1 MSDIINEN
9 NVVENKTESQLSFN
23 DSINIIN
30 IKYINFL
37 NILVEKFKYH
47 DELIGP
53 LEHDLKITNE
63 KIPLNKYQVI
73 NIITE
78 NFLFCLEQISDHNA
92 DYFKYQVEKVPKKNG
107 KVYKNKLPKIGNKT
121 LLKRVLKDSDN
132 KFHQIIFNNI
142 IELFE
147 PLIYKDENELM
158 QLNKEYIDYVKSN
171 FNEDKNFSKMIMVFD
186 NIDNIM
192 NISNNLE
199 EVKEEDNDKQLIEIS
214 DDKNKSKNSKSKN
227 NKLKNK
233 KGGFD
238 GLGGDFMKN
247 LETTKIAQLAKN
259 ISEKINVNDFPELND
274 PSKLLSSLGNA
285 SNENGIQN
293 LLKFVVGEVE
303 EAFKGNNLNEND
315 LVNEAQ
321 DIMGKFKNMSGFD
334 PMSILQNSDGLDLN
348 KFADIFSKM
357 K

>member
-1 MSDIINEN
+1 MSDIQKIDNNVTEN
-9 NVVENKTESQLSFN
+9 NNLSFN
-23 DSINIIN
+23 DLIITINN
-30 IKYINFL
+30 KYLNFL
-37 NILVEKFKYH
+37 NILIEKFKYH

-53 LEHDLKITNE
+53 LEYDIKITNE
-63 KIPLNKYQVI
+63 KLPLNKFQVI
-73 NIITE
+73 
-78 NFLFCLEQISDHNA
+78 
-92 DYFKYQVEKVPKKNG
+92 YQTEKVPKKNG
-107 KVYKNKLPKIGNKT
+107 KIYKNKLPKIGNRT
-121 LLKRVLKDSDN
+121 LLKRILKDSDN
-132 KFHQIIFNNI
+132 KFHQMIFGNI

-147 PLIYKDENELM
+147 PLIIKDENNAM
-158 QLNKEYIDYVKSN
+158 QLNKEYIDYVKST
-171 FNEDKNFSKMIMVFD
+171 FNDDKNFSKMIMVFD

-192 NISNNLE
+192 NISVNLE
-199 EVKEEDNDKQLIEIS
+199 EIKEEDNNLQLIENNDKS
-214 DDKNKSKNSKSKN
+214 KNKSKNKSK
-227 NKLKNK
+227 KNK
-233 KGGFD
+233 KSPFD

-303 EAFKGNNLNEND
+303 QAFKGDNLNEND

-321 DIMGKFKNMSGFD
+321 NIMGQFKNMSGFD

-348 KFADIFSKM
+348 KFADIFANM

>member
-1 MSDIINEN
+1 MSDIQKIDNNVTEN
-9 NVVENKTESQLSFN
+9 NNLSFN
-23 DSINIIN
+23 DLIITINN
-30 IKYINFL
+30 KYLNFL
-37 NILVEKFKYH
+37 NILIEKFKYH

-53 LEHDLKITNE
+53 LEYDLKITNE
-63 KIPLNKYQVI
+63 KLQINKFQVI

-78 NFLFCLEQISDHNA
+78 NFLFCLEQICDHNA
-92 DYFKYQVEKVPKKNG
+92 DYFIYQTEKVPKKNG
-107 KVYKNKLPKIGNKT
+107 KIYKNKLPKIGNRT
-121 LLKRVLKDSDN
+121 LLKRILKDSDN
-132 KFHQIIFNNI
+132 KFHQMIFGNI

-147 PLIYKDENELM
+147 PLIIKDENNAM
-158 QLNKEYIDYVKSN
+158 QLNKEYIDYVKST
-171 FNEDKNFSKMIMVFD
+171 FNDDKNFSKMIMVFD

-192 NISNNLE
+192 NISVNLE
-199 EVKEEDNDKQLIEIS
+199 EVKEEDNNLQLIENN
-214 DDKNKSKNSKSKN
+214 DKTKNKSKNKSK
-227 NKLKNK
+227 KNK
-233 KGGFD
+233 KNPFD

-303 EAFKGNNLNEND
+303 QAFKGDNLNEND

-321 DIMGKFKNMSGFD
+321 NIMGQFKNMSGFD

-348 KFADIFSKM
+348 KFADIFANM

>member
-1 MSDIINEN
+1 MSDIQNIDN
-9 NVVENKTESQLSFN
+9 NVSEHNNLPFN
-23 DSINIIN
+23 DLIITINN
-30 IKYINFL
+30 KYLNFL
-37 NILVEKFKYH
+37 NILIEKFKYH

-53 LEHDLKITNE
+53 LEYDIKITNE
-63 KIPLNKYQVI
+63 KLPLNKFQVI
-73 NIITE
+73 NTITE
-78 NFLFCLEQISDHNA
+78 NFLFCIEQICDHNA
-92 DYFKYQVEKVPKKNG
+92 DYFIYQTEKVPKKNG
-107 KVYKNKLPKIGNKT
+107 KIYKNKLPKIGNRT
-121 LLKRVLKDSDN
+121 LLKRILKDSDN
-132 KFHQIIFNNI
+132 KFHQTIFGNI

-147 PLIYKDENELM
+147 PLIIKDENNVM
-158 QLNKEYIDYVKSN
+158 QLNKEYIDYVKST
-171 FNEDKNFSKMIMVFD
+171 FNDDKNFSKMIMVFD

-192 NISNNLE
+192 NISVNLE
-199 EVKEEDNDKQLIEIS
+199 EVKEEDNNLQLIENN
-214 DDKNKSKNSKSKN
+214 DKTKNKSKNKSK
-227 NKLKNK
+227 KNK
-233 KGGFD
+233 KNPFD

-303 EAFKGNNLNEND
+303 QAFKGDNLNEND

-321 DIMGKFKNMSGFD
+321 NIMGQFKNMSGFD

-348 KFADIFSKM
+348 KFADIFANM

>member
-1 MSDIINEN
+1 MSDIQKIDSNVTEN
-9 NVVENKTESQLSFN
+9 NNLSFN
-23 DSINIIN
+23 DLIITIND
-30 IKYINFL
+30 KYLNFL
-37 NILVEKFKYH
+37 NILIEKFKYH

-53 LEHDLKITNE
+53 LEYDLKITNE
-63 KIPLNKYQVI
+63 KLQINKFQVI
-73 NIITE
+73 NTITE
-78 NFLFCLEQISDHNA
+78 NFLFCLEQICDHNA
-92 DYFKYQVEKVPKKNG
+92 DYFIYQTEKVPKKNG
-107 KVYKNKLPKIGNKT
+107 KVYKNKLPKIGNRT
-121 LLKRVLKDSDN
+121 LLKRILKDSDN
-132 KFHQIIFNNI
+132 KFHQTIFGNI

-147 PLIYKDENELM
+147 PLIIKDENNVM
-158 QLNKEYIDYVKSN
+158 QLNKEYIDYVKST
-171 FNEDKNFSKMIMVFD
+171 FNDDKNFSKMIMVFD

-192 NISNNLE
+192 NISVNLE
-199 EVKEEDNDKQLIEIS
+199 EIKEEDNNLQLIENN
-214 DDKNKSKNSKSKN
+214 DKTKNKSKSKSK
-227 NKLKNK
+227 KNK
-233 KGGFD
+233 KSPFD

-303 EAFKGNNLNEND
+303 QAFKGDNLNEND

-321 DIMGKFKNMSGFD
+321 NIMGQFKNMSGFD

-348 KFADIFSKM
+348 KFADIFANM